1 MIVITER
8 EASTMTDKEIAEEV
22 KTSKE
27 VLTWPKAKLLV
38 VKCNIK
44 KRKSIIRASQACKRL
59 SLLVMIEIERTTEEV
74 NEMTKSARAPPSPMN
89 NSTQTSKNSFLS
101 MFPKKK
107 QSLKERKKMQKSLQS
122 HSMF

>member
-8 EASTMTDKEIAEEV
+8 EASTMTDKEIVEEG

-27 VLTWPKAKLLV
+27 ALTWPKAKLLA

-44 KRKSIIRASQACKRL
+44 KRKPIIPASQACKRP